1 MEQKKEVKK
10 RVRLDNSTWNK
21 IKMEWC
27 FKGTSFKNLAEQ
39 YGIGKNTIEK
49 RSVKEDWSLYK
60 LTNKVERTQSILAY
74 SSDMV
79 KTYRDMIDLLK
90 DDLTLWKGL
99 EFKDKKILIEC
110 FKLADCEVARHLM
123 ISEND

>member
-1 MEQKKEVKK
+1 MAEEKKK
-10 RVRLDNSTWNK
+10 RVRLDNNTWNK

-27 FKGTSFKNLAEQ
+27 FKGTSFKQLAEQ

-79 KTYRDMIDLLK
+79 KTYREMIDLLK
-90 DDLTLWKGL
+90 DDLQLWKNM

-123 ISEND
+123 ISDSD